1 MNQNPPKKSQQESHS
16 ELENC
21 FLDSA
26 LSLTTDVQKQ
36 TEEPKSELDSLIY
49 EEQAEKCDQMLN
61 NRDL

>member
-1 MNQNPPKKSQQESHS
+1 MNQNPPKTSQQESHS

-21 FLDSA
+21 LLDSA